1 MLVVSFS
8 LLVISDLCLFHFI
21 ALLNP
26 DFSCSKNLLSSLVD
40 KVTTGTYNFASFIWN
55 VAFFWTF
62 IASITGSALGFAS
75 PVALLVITIF
85 RSGLN
90 SIYFTVN

>member
-1 MLVVSFS
+1 M
-8 LLVISDLCLFHFI
+8 
-21 ALLNP
+21 
-26 DFSCSKNLLSSLVD
+26 
-40 KVTTGTYNFASFIWN
+40 TTGTYNFASFIWN

>member
-8 LLVISDLCLFHFI
+8 LLVISDLCLFLFI

-40 KVTTGTYNFASFIWN
+40 KVTTGTYNFASFI
-55 VAFFWTF
+55 
-62 IASITGSALGFAS
+62 
-75 PVALLVITIF
+75 
-85 RSGLN
+85 
-90 SIYFTVN
+90 